1 MSMESYL
8 EERSKLR
15 ASALRNAGK
24 YSSDRQWKEQSLS
37 PEQRLL
43 KFDVW
48 MRRKLEARID
58 WTWAGADKP
67 KRVEQCRIEFENL
80 VLGFWQRGWLLD
92 GAKLAAHIELVLA
105 DISAAQKAD
114 RVQHFWPFFKS
125 VLAKYVGLNSEE
137 IREEA
142 MSAGV
147 AVSDVFS
154 LLEKK
159 ATSLPELMAQRRDE
173 TLRDRQT
180 KQRRADAR
188 KAADKAQAQ
197 LF

>member
-1 MSMESYL
+1 MENYL

-15 ASALRNAGK
+15 ASALRNADK
-24 YSSDRQWKEQSLS
+24 YAKDRQWKEQGLS

-43 KFDVW
+43 KFDGW
-48 MRRKLEARID
+48 MRRKLEMRID
-58 WTWAGADKP
+58 WKWAGADKA

-92 GAKLAAHIELVLA
+92 GSKLAAHIELVLA
-105 DISAAQKAD
+105 DISAAQKAG
-114 RVQHFWPFFKS
+114 RVQDFWPFFKS
-125 VLAKYVGLNSEE
+125 VLRRYVGINSEE
-137 IREEA
+137 IRQEA

-154 LLEKK
+154 MLQKK
-159 ATSLPELMAQRRDE
+159 AVSLPELMAQRREE
-173 TLRDRQT
+173 TLREKQS
-180 KQRRADAR
+180 KQRKIEARRAAEASQQ
-188 KAADKAQAQ
+188 K